1 MFADFEKKKPHVA
14 VVGLG
19 YVGLPLAL
27 GLAKHMPVTGFDI
40 SERRV
45 QELKQGQ
52 DYNREMEEA
61 VLRATSCRFTSDEND
76 IAACTV
82 FIVTVP
88 TPIDANNEPD
98 LTAVRQATA
107 QVGRHL
113 KAGDIYVLEST
124 VYPGVT
130 EDVCGAILEKASGLK
145 SGVDF
150 FLGYSPERINPGDT
164 RHTVETITK
173 VVAGQNAQVTD
184 FLAAIYGSVN
194 HGNVFKAASI
204 KVAEASKAI
213 ENAQRDINVA
223 FINEIT
229 MVLNKLGLCAHEVLD
244 AARTK
249 WNFLPFTPGLVGGHC
264 IGVDPYYLAR
274 CAQNLGHEPEV
285 ILSGRRINDGMG
297 AFVAERLD
305 HLWRERRTGKA
316 RQARVLVLGFTFK
329 ENIND
334 IRNTKVVDII
344 ARLKALGHTVVVHDP
359 HADAHSVAEEY
370 GVDLLSTLAGA
381 GLFDCLMLAV
391 GHTIYA
397 EMTDK
402 TIKDLLGPEGGIIY
416 DIKGLWRA
424 RTFKPPFVY
433 QCI

>member
-1 MFADFEKKKPHVA
+1 MFPDFQKQKPHVA

-40 SERRV
+40 SARRV
-45 QELKQGQ
+45 QELKRGE
-52 DYNREMEEA
+52 DSNRETDAAE
-61 VLRATSCRFTSDEND
+61 LRATSCRFTSDEND
-76 IAACTV
+76 IGDCSV

-88 TPIDANNEPD
+88 TPIDAHNEPD

-113 KAGDIYVLEST
+113 KKGDIYVLEST

-130 EDVCGAILEKASGLK
+130 EDVCGKILEDVSGLK
-145 SGVDF
+145 CGVDF

-164 RHTVETITK
+164 EHTVETITK
-173 VVAGQNAQVTD
+173 VVSGQTSVVTE

-194 HGNVFKAASI
+194 RGNVFKATNI

-229 MVLNKLGLCAHEVLD
+229 MVLNKLGLCSHDVLD

-297 AFVAERLD
+297 AYVAERID
-305 HLWRERRTGKA
+305 RIWNERTSPAGPR
-316 RQARVLVLGFTFK
+316 ARVLLLGFTFK

-359 HADAHSVAEEY
+359 HADPHMVAEEY
-370 GVDLLSTLAGA
+370 GVELLTTLAAA
-381 GLFDCLMLAV
+381 GPFDCLALVVA
-391 GHTIYA
+391 HEIYA
-397 EMTDK
+397 KMSDQTFA
-402 TIKDLLGPEGGIIY
+402 DLLGGKGGIIY
-416 DIKGLWRA
+416 DLKGLWRRRSFGPEFA
-424 RTFKPPFVY
+424 Y